1 MSSSKEP
8 TVNTG
13 TDDTAVALPARL
25 AAILYDMILLF
36 SLLFAVTLF
45 LILPLTHGNAITG
58 NNIFY
63 QLLLL
68 LLMYIYFTWQ
78 WCHGGQTLGMRAWR
92 IRLRREGGGPVGWG
106 RSAWRFLV
114 ALPAWVAAG
123 RGRWDCPIR
132 RDLLSGVV
140 EGEWT
145 ELTTRSLAL
154 PDPEGRP

>member
-78 WCHGGQTLGMRAWR
+78 WCHGGQTLGMRAWK
-92 IRLRREGGGPVGWG
+92 IRLVGPGGRPVTNKQAGL
-106 RSAWRFLV
+106 RC
-114 ALPAWVAAG
+114 VAAVLSAFCFG
-123 RGRWDCPIR
+123 MGFLWAMFSHEKTAWHDRISNTRLVKQEWIR
-132 RDLLSGVV
+132 S
-140 EGEWT
+140 
-145 ELTTRSLAL
+145 
-154 PDPEGRP
+154 

>member
-1 MSSSKEP
+1 MSSSKES
-8 TVNTG
+8 TINTG
-13 TDDTAVALPARL
+13 TDATPVALPTRL

-78 WCHGGQTLGMRAWR
+78 WCHGGQTLGMRAWK
-92 IRLRREGGGPVGWG
+92 IRLVGPGGRPVTKKQAGL
-106 RSAWRFLV
+106 RCVSAWVFCGQCFHVRKPHGMIASV
-114 ALPAWVAAG
+114 TRAW
-123 RGRWDCPIR
+123 
-132 RDLLSGVV
+132 
-140 EGEWT
+140 
-145 ELTTRSLAL
+145 
-154 PDPEGRP
+154 